1 MSEACHPINVVA
13 HRTGLTPYVIR
24 IWEQRYG
31 AVKPDRTGTNR
42 RLYSEQEVERLALL
56 RAVTQAGHK
65 IGIIAH
71 WPTEKLREQ
80 ALVATA
86 PARSARRTLA
96 ADLNAGEA
104 LIAECVATMQ
114 ALDATALQATLQRGA
129 IGLGTMG
136 LLQQVVA
143 PLTQRIGE
151 LWIAGRITIAHEH
164 LATAVLRAFLLNAA
178 RPFAENQRAPRLL
191 VATPA
196 GQLHELGALLVGA
209 AATQLGWQI
218 VYLGASLPAAEIAGA
233 ARQTQA
239 RAVALSL
246 VYPEDDAQLPG
257 ELKSLREML
266 PADVAVVA
274 GGRAVPA
281 YREALAGIGA
291 RPVHD
296 LAELAT
302 ELAALRQPAPALRP
316 VRPGTPTL

>member
-1 MSEACHPINVVA
+1 MTDACHPINVVA

-31 AVKPDRTGTNR
+31 AVKPDRTASNR
-42 RLYSEQEVERLALL
+42 RLYTEQEVERLTLL
-56 RAVTQAGHK
+56 RAVTQAGHQ
-65 IGIIAH
+65 IGLVAK
-71 WPTEKLREQ
+71 WSTEKLREQ
-80 ALVATA
+80 AFASTKATG
-86 PARSARRTLA
+86 PARRAAAAALPPGETLI
-96 ADLNAGEA
+96 G
-104 LIAECVATMQ
+104 ECVTAMQ
-114 ALDATALQATLQRGA
+114 ALNATALHAALQGGA
-129 IGLGTMG
+129 VALGTMG

-151 LWIAGRITIAHEH
+151 LWVAGRITIAHEH
-164 LATAVLRAFLLNAA
+164 LATAVLRTFLLNAA
-178 RPFAENQRAPRLL
+178 RPFAENLRAPRLL

-266 PADVAVVA
+266 PADVAIVA

-281 YREALAGIGA
+281 YCAALDGIGA
-291 RPVHD
+291 RPVSD

-316 VRPGTPTL
+316 VRPATPAL